1 LRKIV
6 LSSRTD
12 VRDLRKI
19 SPRGRNDSRDDD
31 FFAIQ
36 PCAGDKNVAAEKMI
50 TIDQELYFEDINV
63 DTVRWAGLQ
72 ENTQHLHYDRDHVRE
87 HNGLPTFIAS
97 GAYRQALLIR
107 MLTDWIGP
115 RGWLRKIS
123 VRHTHSTFEGDL
135 MRFGGQVVEKSTD
148 PSDLW
153 IACDIKGTNQ
163 EGREILI
170 GRCTLVLP
178 RRK

>member
-1 LRKIV
+1 MMTV
-6 LSSRTD
+6 
-12 VRDLRKI
+12 
-19 SPRGRNDSRDDD
+19 
-31 FFAIQ
+31 
-36 PCAGDKNVAAEKMI
+36 
-50 TIDQELYFEDINV
+50 DQELYFDDIIVGDSIPGREYGPLTIV

-87 HNGLPTFIAS
+87 HNGLRTFIAS

-115 RGWLRKIS
+115 HGWLRKIS
-123 VRHTHSTFEGDL
+123 VRHTYSTFEGDS

-148 PSDLW
+148 RSDRW
-153 IACDIKGTNQ
+153 IACDIKGANQ

-170 GRCTLVLP
+170 GRCTLLLP
-178 RRK
+178 TKGIAATL